1 MRAPTTLFRYL
12 SDFMSGLPKRL
23 KQTVWPMIEA
33 ICSGRRLSLSGIGRY
48 LTGKAKVKHKI
59 KRVWRLLSNP
69 TLHHL
74 FTDLFASIAKMLI
87 ADDTRPVL
95 LVDWTCFDKDH
106 YALVAAVVHDGRA
119 LPIYV
124 EVHPIGDYANEAVET
139 AFLSTL
145 KRRVVP
151 QSCAAIIC
159 ADAGFR
165 NPWFAQ
171 VQRLGWDFV
180 GRLCGRVTVQS
191 IDATADIW
199 VQRTV
204 VMAQA
209 TANAVELG
217 EYRVAKTNPL
227 TARLVT
233 VDSQTPRMP
242 SQKRTPNRHQG
253 AKAKKYK
260 KQAEEPWLLI
270 TSLPASEFSAAAIVR
285 VYSLRMQ
292 VEETF
297 KDDKNRDDGIGLD
310 GSRSQRIEHLRA
322 LRWLGALTTILT
334 HTVGLVGE
342 SLGIDRDYQSN
353 TVSDRRVLS
362 LTFLG
367 RQILRHQDR
376 RCLSMKRLQDA
387 LSQIRDANDIDRVV
401 QDVKAN
407 EERSFSMKNAA

>member
-1 MRAPTTLFRYL
+1 
-12 SDFMSGLPKRL
+12 
-23 KQTVWPMIEA
+23 MIES
-33 ICSGRRLSLSGIGRY
+33 ICSGQRLSLSGNGRY

-74 FTDLFASIAKMLI
+74 FTDLFAAIARMLI
-87 ADDTRPVL
+87 APNTRPVI
-95 LVDWTCFDKDH
+95 LVDWTCFDKH
-106 YALVAAVVHDGRA
+106 NYALVAAVVHDGRA
-119 LPIYV
+119 LPISV
-124 EVHPIGDYANEAVET
+124 EVHPIEDYAHEAVET

-145 KRRVVP
+145 KHRIVP

-180 GRLCGRVTVQS
+180 GRLCGRVTVQP
-191 IDATADIW
+191 IDATAEIW
-199 VQRTV
+199 VQRAV

-227 TARLVT
+227 AARLVT
-233 VDSQTPRMP
+233 VHYQAPRMP
-242 SQKRTPNRHQG
+242 SQKRTPNRHSG
-253 AKAKKYK
+253 TKAQKYK

-270 TSLPASEFSAAAIVR
+270 TSLPAAEFSATAIVR

-297 KDDKNRDDGIGLD
+297 
-310 GSRSQRIEHLRA
+310 
-322 LRWLGALTTILT
+322 
-334 HTVGLVGE
+334 
-342 SLGIDRDYQSN
+342 
-353 TVSDRRVLS
+353 
-362 LTFLG
+362 
-367 RQILRHQDR
+367 
-376 RCLSMKRLQDA
+376 
-387 LSQIRDANDIDRVV
+387 
-401 QDVKAN
+401 
-407 EERSFSMKNAA
+407 